1 MRVSKT
7 LRCISLHKRSYF
19 QILKVGCEHGRS
31 NGSQLTPS
39 SVTKCNG
46 SQQCGEMGVSL
57 NNLTSYLFSKLATL
71 IKLHVACKLENKS
84 TSLTRQIF
92 VKEFSGWEQAVDA
105 EVSKCQGE
113 WQLLIFF
120 GIILTALRLQSH
132 RSIQHSRWQ
141 MCEQPRDFFET
152 FLSQFL
158 DKLPFCLQR
167 RAVQHIWKV
176 TS

>member
-1 MRVSKT
+1 MLMAISPRVQGSVVSRPQVEPRYEVPLHVVRRVCASAKT

-71 IKLHVACKLENKS
+71 IKLHVACKLENKW
-84 TSLTRQIF
+84 TSLT
-92 VKEFSGWEQAVDA
+92 G
-105 EVSKCQGE
+105 
-113 WQLLIFF
+113 
-120 GIILTALRLQSH
+120 
-132 RSIQHSRWQ
+132 
-141 MCEQPRDFFET
+141 
-152 FLSQFL
+152 
-158 DKLPFCLQR
+158 
-167 RAVQHIWKV
+167 
-176 TS
+176 